1 MCFARLMSETNLP
14 NPIKRKGF
22 FAKLFDFS
30 FEEFITP
37 SVARVVFVI
46 FDAFVLLFAIIAFV
60 SVVASEPGALGILVS
75 AVGIAIGALLVIML
89 VRVALESKLVLFQI
103 EKNTRR

>member
-1 MCFARLMSETNLP
+1 MDEAMTDMNNQSAVS
-14 NPIKRKGF
+14 KKGF
-22 FAKLFDFS
+22 LAKLFDFS
-30 FEEFITP
+30 FQEFITP

-46 FDAFVLLFAIIAFV
+46 FDTFVALFAIIAFLQ
-60 SVVASEPGALGILVS
+60 VVVSEPGALGIVLA

-89 VRVALESKLVLFQI
+89 IRVALESRLVLFQI

>member
-1 MCFARLMSETNLP
+1 MNNQSAVS
-14 NPIKRKGF
+14 KKGF
-22 FAKLFDFS
+22 LAKLFDFS
-30 FEEFITP
+30 FQEFITP

-46 FDAFVLLFAIIAFV
+46 FDAFVALFAIIAFI
-60 SVVASEPGALGILVS
+60 SVVASEPGALGIVLS